1 MMYPPFHRFTFST
14 VPLYHQSPT
23 ANGQKPTNM
32 RNFRTFNIWSGAIQ
46 VSKTVYRITREFP
59 THEKYGLC
67 SQMQRAAVSIASNI
81 AEGASRKSE
90 VEFSRYL
97 EISMGSSFEL
107 ETQLIISNKLGYI
120 NETDFNSFLI
130 ELNTLQKQINQ
141 FITKLKG

>member
-1 MMYPPFHRFTFST
+1 
-14 VPLYHQSPT
+14 
-23 ANGQKPTNM
+23 
-32 RNFRTFNIWSGAIQ
+32 
-46 VSKTVYRITREFP
+46 
-59 THEKYGLC
+59 
-67 SQMQRAAVSIASNI
+67 MQRAAVSIASNI

-90 VEFSRYL
+90 VEFARYL

-107 ETQLIISNKLGYI
+107 ETQLTISNKLGYI